1 MKNVSYSGVILSIL
15 LASVVLGACSKE
27 QPEPTEQ
34 AAAREEGH
42 DGHASE
48 SASEQDGHRVAGE
61 DIQHVALTA
70 TQVGRAELGLAQ
82 AGPGL
87 IRERLSLYGVITP
100 NAERVR
106 EVTARFPGA
115 IRTVTKR
122 VGDTV
127 RQGETLATIESN
139 ESLQTYALVAPLSG
153 VVTARHANPG
163 ERAGDEAL
171 FTIADLS
178 TVWAELSV
186 FPRDIG
192 RVHLGQEVRVRNSDS
207 GAGAIGKV
215 VYVAPFRTSA
225 NQAMSARVLVQ
236 NADSAW
242 PPGLYVTGDVTL
254 SSAPASLTV
263 VSSALQTLEERPVVF
278 VQCDRGFEARPVQLG
293 RSDQEASEVI
303 AGVTA
308 GETYV
313 TGNSFILKAELGKGD
328 AEHGH

>member
-1 MKNVSYSGVILSIL
+1 MLFALLVAVGLS
-15 LASVVLGACSKE
+15 ACSKE
-27 QPEPTEQ
+27 QPEPVKAV
-34 AAAREEGH
+34 AAHEDGH
-42 DGHASE
+42 DSE
-48 SASEQDGHRVAGE
+48 GLSEPDDGHPTVAE
-61 DIQHVALTA
+61 DIEHVALTPV
-70 TQVGRAELGLAQ
+70 QIGRAELGLAK

-87 IRERLSLYGVITP
+87 IRERLSLYGMITP

-115 IRTVTKR
+115 IRTVAKR
-122 VGDTV
+122 VGDPV

-139 ESLQTYALVAPLSG
+139 ESLQTYAVVAPLNG
-153 VVTARHANPG
+153 VVTVRNANPG
-163 ERAGDEAL
+163 ESAGDKAL

-192 RVHLGQEVRVRNSDS
+192 RIHLGQEVRIRNSDS
-207 GAGAIGKV
+207 GADAIGKV

-254 SSAPASLTV
+254 SSSAASLTV
-263 VSSALQTLEERPVVF
+263 ASSALQTLEERPVVF

-313 TGNSFILKAELGKGD
+313 TSNSFVLKAELGKGD

>member
-1 MKNVSYSGVILSIL
+1 MRNVSYTVAMLWVL
-15 LASVVLGACSKE
+15 LGLGACSKE
-27 QPEPTEQ
+27 QPVQAEQ
-34 AAAREEGH
+34 HEAESPSEQD
-42 DGHASE
+42 DGHA
-48 SASEQDGHRVAGE
+48 AV
-61 DIQHVALTA
+61 DIEHVALTPA
-70 TQVGRAELGLAQ
+70 QIGRAELGLAQ
-82 AGPGL
+82 AGPGS

-106 EVTARFPGA
+106 EVTARFPGS
-115 IRTVTKR
+115 IRSVTKR

-127 RQGETLATIESN
+127 RQGEILATIESN
-139 ESLQTYALVAPLSG
+139 ESLQTYAVVSPLNG

-171 FTIADLS
+171 FTVADLS

-192 RVHLGQEVRVRNSDS
+192 RIHVGQDVRLRSSDS
-207 GAGAIGKV
+207 GTDATGKV

-225 NQAMSARVLVQ
+225 NQSMSARVLIQ
-236 NADSAW
+236 NAAGAW

-254 SSAPASLTV
+254 SSSSASLTV
-263 VSSALQTLEERPVVF
+263 LSSALQTLEEQPVVF
-278 VQCDRGFEARPVQLG
+278 VQCERGFEARPVQLG

-303 AGVTA
+303 AGVLA

-313 TGNSFILKAELGKGD
+313 TSNSFILKAELGKGD

>member
-1 MKNVSYSGVILSIL
+1 MRNVSYRT
-15 LASVVLGACSKE
+15 VVLFALLTAVGLSSCSQE
-27 QPEPTEQ
+27 RPEPSRHDQHEPEATSDRDDGHP
-34 AAAREEGH
+34 AAA
-42 DGHASE
+42 
-48 SASEQDGHRVAGE
+48 E
-61 DIQHVALTA
+61 DIRHVALTPA
-70 TQVGRAELGLAQ
+70 QVNRAELGLAQ

-87 IRERLSLYGVITP
+87 IRERLSLYGMITP

-115 IRTVTKR
+115 IRTVSKR

-139 ESLQTYALVAPLSG
+139 ESLQTYAVVAPLSG
-153 VVTARHANPG
+153 VVTGRHANPG
-163 ERAGDEAL
+163 ESAGDEAL

-192 RVHLGQEVRVRNSDS
+192 QIHLGQEVRIRNSDS
-207 GAGAIGKV
+207 GASASGKV

-254 SSAPASLTV
+254 SSSPASLTV
-263 VSSALQTLEERPVVF
+263 ASSALQTLEERPVVF
-278 VQCDRGFEARPVQLG
+278 VQCERGFEARPVQLG

-303 AGVTA
+303 AGVTV

-313 TGNSFILKAELGKGD
+313 TSNSFILKAELGKGD

>member
-1 MKNVSYSGVILSIL
+1 MKNVSYNVIILSAL
-15 LASVVLGACSKE
+15 LGLSACSKE
-27 QPEPTEQ
+27 QPETAKEM
-34 AAAREEGH
+34 ATHADEH
-42 DGHASE
+42 DPAEAASE
-48 SASEQDGHRVAGE
+48 PGAGHPVVDA
-61 DIQHVALTA
+61 DIEHVALTPA
-70 TQVGRAELGLAQ
+70 QVTRAELGLAQ

-87 IRERLSLYGVITP
+87 IRERLSLYGMITP

-115 IRTVTKR
+115 IRTVTRR

-139 ESLQTYALVAPLSG
+139 ESLQTYAVVAPLSG

-163 ERAGDEAL
+163 ESAGDEAL

-192 RVHLGQEVRVRNSDS
+192 RIHLGQEVRIRNSDS

-254 SSAPASLTV
+254 SSSSASLTV
-263 VSSALQTLEERPVVF
+263 SSSALQTLEERPVVF

-313 TGNSFILKAELGKGD
+313 TSNSFILKAELGKGD

>member
-1 MKNVSYSGVILSIL
+1 MRNVSYGTAIL
-15 LASVVLGACSKE
+15 LAVLGLGACSKE
-27 QPEPTEQ
+27 QPEPAI
-34 AAAREEGH
+34 AAGQEEH
-42 DGHASE
+42 HDEHDSATNASAQDDGHAT
-48 SASEQDGHRVAGE
+48 VGE
-61 DIQHVALTA
+61 DIEHVALTPA
-70 TQVGRAELGLAQ
+70 QITRAELGLAH

-87 IRERLSLYGVITP
+87 IRERLSLYGMITP

-139 ESLQTYALVAPLSG
+139 ESLQTYAVVAPLSG

-163 ERAGDEAL
+163 ESAGDDAL

-192 RVHLGQEVRVRNSDS
+192 RIHLGQEVRIRNSDS
-207 GAGAIGKV
+207 GASAIGKV

-236 NADSAW
+236 NTDSAW

-263 VSSALQTLEERPVVF
+263 SSSALQTLEERPVVF
-278 VQCDRGFEARPVQLG
+278 VQCERGFEARPVQLG

-303 AGVTA
+303 AGVTT

-313 TGNSFILKAELGKGD
+313 TSNSFILKAELGKGD